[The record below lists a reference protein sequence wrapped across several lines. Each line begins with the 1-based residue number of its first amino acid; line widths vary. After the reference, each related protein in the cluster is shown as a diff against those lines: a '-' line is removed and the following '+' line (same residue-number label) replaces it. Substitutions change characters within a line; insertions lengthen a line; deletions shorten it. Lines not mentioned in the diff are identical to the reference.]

1 MRFKM
6 ISLEGL
12 PCSGKHRIASK
23 LSEELDAK
31 LYWSNFSQN
40 SFLKSFYLSEG
51 DLAFAAEVSLLLE
64 RREILKKI
72 IQPEI
77 FGSGLYVTDSSSH
90 RGRIYASCTLNSDE
104 YSLFLRMSE
113 LLLDRLPKPDMIV
126 YLRTDPASAKSK
138 LSKSTFIAERDLG
151 KDYLTTLF
159 KAMDDYLLNL
169 TEQNM
174 IVVNN
179 YDDTSDDSTLALV
192 KEIEGFGEG
201 LKFYNF
207 GDFA

>member
-1 MRFKM
+1 M

-12 PCSGKHRIASK
+12 PCSGKHRLAVK

-31 LYWSNFSQN
+31 LYWSDFSQN
-40 SFLKSFYLSEG
+40 SFLKNFYMSEG
-51 DLAFAAEVSLLLE
+51 DLAFPAEVSLLLE

-77 FGSGLYVTDSSSH
+77 FGSGLYITDSSLH

-113 LLLDRLPKPDMIV
+113 LLLEELPKPDMIV
-126 YLRTDPASAKSK
+126 YLRADPSVVKSK
-138 LSKSTFIAERDLG
+138 LLRSTFFAERDLG
-151 KDYLTTLF
+151 KDYLVNLF

-169 TEQNM
+169 MDQNM

-179 YDDTSDDSTLALV
+179 YDETNEDNTNALL

-201 LKFYNF
+201 LNFYNF
-207 GDFA
+207 GDFS